1 MWGVRGAWVLVLA
14 AALTACGGRKMEE
27 VRQHRPSDAMLSCDH
42 LAGELAVNRARSV
55 DLVGEKGHAND
66 NNAGMIAGA
75 VLVPTMLLFLDLSD
89 TEKKEA
95 EALMARNVEVARLMR
110 ERECPGA
117 PEEPRSSA
125 SAPASGEADGPS

>member
-1 MWGVRGAWVLVLA
+1 MWGVRGACVLVMVVVLS
-14 AALTACGGRKMEE
+14 ACGGRKMEE
-27 VRQHRPSDAMLSCDH
+27 VQQYRPSDAMLSCDH
-42 LAGELAVNRARSV
+42 LAGELTVNRARTV
-55 DLVGEKGHAND
+55 DLVGEKGHSND

-110 ERECPGA
+110 ERGCPGA
-117 PEEPRSSA
+117 PEKQRNSA